1 MATFQIRPTN
11 DLREVAKELRTI
23 ADGKALRKELTGGIR
38 DVLRPVARQAQAAF
52 RALPDGPTRKT
63 RARAGLG
70 ELTTLLAKAT
80 RLEVRTSGKLA
91 GVRVRVDGRRMPSGM
106 KALPGYAEGE
116 RARWR
121 HPVFG
126 DRETWATQQAFPT
139 FYRTV
144 EPHRDE
150 VSRAIDRVL
159 EDVKRKIEAQ
169 R

>member
-1 MATFQIRPTN
+1 MANFEIRPTS
-11 DLREVAKELRTI
+11 DLREVAKALRTV

-38 DVLRPVARQAQAAF
+38 GILRPVVRQAQSAF
-52 RALPDGPTRKT
+52 RGLPDGPSRKSRE
-63 RARAGLG
+63 RATLG

-91 GVRVRVDGRRMPSGM
+91 GVRIRVDGRKMPSGM
-106 KALPGYAEGE
+106 RGLPAYAEGE
-116 RARWR
+116 RGSWR

-126 DRETWATQQAFPT
+126 DRETWAQQPSFPT

-144 EPHRDE
+144 EPHADE